1 MFFYSY
7 LFLKYPQTRE
17 MFPPAMTRQRDRLL
31 TALGRIVS
39 DVDNVAQL
47 APYLADLGRD
57 HRKFGAVAGHYPAV
71 GEALVATLAHF
82 TGPAWSPDLEGNW
95 TAAYAMIAGVMTTA
109 AASAARTEP
118 AWYSGEIVEV
128 DRRTFDIA
136 ALRVRTVD
144 RL

>member
-47 APYLADLGRD
+47 APYLGDLGRD
-57 HRKFGAVAGHYPAV
+57 HRKFGAIAGHYPAV
-71 GEALVATLAHF
+71 GEALLATLKKF
-82 TGPAWSPDLEGNW
+82 SGSAWTERLAADW
-95 TAAYAMIAGVMTTA
+95 AAAYGIVSGAMIDA
-109 AASAARTEP
+109 ADRAS
-118 AWYSGEIVEV
+118 
-128 DRRTFDIA
+128 
-136 ALRVRTVD
+136 
-144 RL
+144 